1 MAKKKNKSDLDTK
14 IETTYYQYFNFVQ
27 VNIMSSSSIL
37 NDIKADLALPT
48 EQQDAEMKKLV
59 EKWRT

>member
-1 MAKKKNKSDLDTK
+1 MAKKKKSELDAK
-14 IETTYYQYFNFVQ
+14 VEATYYQYFNCIQ
-27 VNIMSSSSIL
+27 VSLMSIPKIWNDIQNVIL
-37 NDIKADLALPT
+37 NVPQ